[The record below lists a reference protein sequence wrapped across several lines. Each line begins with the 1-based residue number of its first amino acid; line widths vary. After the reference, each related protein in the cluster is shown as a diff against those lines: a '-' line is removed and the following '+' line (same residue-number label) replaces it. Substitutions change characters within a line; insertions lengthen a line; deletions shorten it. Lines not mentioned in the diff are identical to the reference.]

1 MRHFGSIKRCQFGI
15 ILFFALVSLIRPWR
29 RSQDRAAPRHA
40 RRTLLSHPLDCPIH
54 DITLRDITDIRDFKL
69 YDQPNLEVGRDKDA
83 SAGIG
88 TLKHITFEK
97 LTFNRPGSIQVHAN
111 TDGLTI
117 RDVKLHFAPSA
128 NYRLVELGPK
138 SVTYKHKPSDPATW
152 VEILSPDLDCAVRNL
167 TISGVRLRGGAD

>member
-1 MRHFGSIKRCQFGI
+1 M
-15 ILFFALVSLIRPWR
+15 
-29 RSQDRAAPRHA
+29 APRSTAH
-40 RRTLLSHPLDCPIH
+40 IH
-54 DITLRDITDIRDFKL
+54 DITLREITDIRDFKL

-88 TLKHITFEK
+88 TLKNITFEK

-111 TDGLTI
+111 TDGLTV
-117 RDVKLHFAPSA
+117 RDVQLHFAPSG

-138 SVTYKHKPSDPATW
+138 SATYKHKPSDPTTW

-167 TISGVRLRGGAD
+167 TISGVRLRGLQTDLPMEQVVHVIEQKLNLDYPKSIPRGGMGKGIWIR